1 MTRLVSTATM
11 VEQLEG
17 LLGTNDLND
26 WETGFVESLVEARD
40 DGRLLN
46 LSGKQGEALDRL
58 YRKHFA

>member
-11 VEQLEG
+11 IEQLAG
-17 LLGTNDLND
+17 LLGTDDLSD
-26 WETGFVESLVEARD
+26 WEQGFVESLVEARA

-46 LSGKQGEALDRL
+46 LSGKQVEALDRL

>member
-11 VEQLEG
+11 VKQIEG
-17 LLGTNDLND
+17 LLGTDDLND
-26 WETGFVESLVEARD
+26 WETGFVESLVNARD

-46 LSGKQGEALDRL
+46 LSGKQVEALDRI

>member
-17 LLGTNDLND
+17 LLGTDDLSE
-26 WETGFVESLVEARD
+26 WEAGFVDSLVEARD

-46 LSGKQGEALDRL
+46 LSGKQVEVLDRI

>member
-11 VEQLEG
+11 VEQLAG
-17 LLGTNDLND
+17 LLGTKDLSD
-26 WETGFVESLVEARD
+26 WETGFVESLVDARD

-46 LSGKQGEALDRL
+46 LSGKQVETLDRL

>member
-17 LLGTNDLND
+17 LLGTDDLSD
-26 WETGFVESLVEARD
+26 WETGFVESMVEARD
-40 DGRLLN
+40 HQHLLR
-46 LSGKQGEALDRL
+46 LSGKQVEILDRL